1 MRLIRRK
8 PSVIDLELN
17 MPAMVDIVFLLLIF
31 FMCTSSLIQPEESMA
46 SQMTRPA
53 SGMSSTSNERLVRIK
68 VRAVNNK
75 PIVEI
80 DNQLCQDFDILM
92 EKLKLRRDEYD
103 IHVIIEGQNNV
114 PFRYMVAVLDAC
126 YRVNV
131 TNVSFSPK
139 GVK

>member
-46 SQMTRPA
+46 SQMTRPG
-53 SGMSSTSNERLVRIK
+53 SEKSSSSNERTVRIK
-68 VRAVNNK
+68 VRAADNE
-75 PIVEI
+75 PIFEI
-80 DNQLCQDFDILM
+80 DKQIYKDFNVLM
-92 EKLKLRRDEYD
+92 EKLKSRRDLFD
-103 IHVIIEGQNNV
+103 IRIVIEGQSNV
-114 PFRYMVAVLDAC
+114 PFKHMVAVLDAC

-131 TNVSFSPK
+131 TNVAFSPK